1 MSIENTIRELE
12 SQLNELK
19 ASIKPKKYILN
30 DKMTQHLT
38 ERRNGE
44 IVTIGLAFVN
54 NNSMEAVMGTLIELL
69 NTEEGLEGV
78 KYDDNFIDFNGT
90 CIPECY
96 LECIS

>member
-1 MSIENTIRELE
+1 MSIESTIRELE

-19 ASIKPKKYILN
+19 ASIKPKRYKLN
-30 DKMTQHLT
+30 DKMTQHLS
-38 ERRNGE
+38 ENRNGE

-54 NNSMEAVMGTLIELL
+54 NNSMEEVMSTLLVLL
-69 NTEEGLEGV
+69 NTDEGLEGV